1 MTKKLYLPLLMALV
15 VALSSCSSKM
25 GELSSDYFTVTPQVL
40 EAIGGKVPATING
53 KFPEKYFNKKAVVE
67 VTPVLSFD
75 ERGHQKNNTTYF
87 VYGSD
92 ENGEKPESFYPTVEE
107 FIGEGGTFLNPEA
120 VRINKPGKPSGTELQ
135 GKEAVGGIRFSRKT
149 LKPRE
154 TAGYILLCGIADA
167 GEQQFPRK
175 ENTDKKAIDPAKA
188 SKWIESLTS
197 GCRTR
202 SQVRN
207 MLEEVKEHWIRKVNV
222 AFETGSEDADN
233 YLKWICFQPILR
245 RIYGCSFLPYHDYGK
260 GGRGWRDL
268 WQDCL
273 ALLIMEP
280 SEVRQMIIDNYGGVR
295 IDGTNATIIGSGQGE
310 FIADRNNIT
319 RVWMD
324 HSFWPFVT
332 TKLYLDQTGDLDVL
346 FEKIPYF
353 KDLQSKRGTAHD
365 EEWNSSYGNLQKTYV
380 SRVAWCLSKPANR
393 SLAHFLMWEII
404 MKCVCMEQTGMMP

>member
-1 MTKKLYLPLLMALV
+1 MPV
-15 VALSSCSSKM
+15 SSSS
-25 GELSSDYFTVTPQVL
+25 Q
-40 EAIGGKVPATING
+40 
-53 KFPEKYFNKKAVVE
+53 
-67 VTPVLSFD
+67 
-75 ERGHQKNNTTYF
+75 ERKIQ
-87 VYGSD
+87 
-92 ENGEKPESFYPTVEE
+92 
-107 FIGEGGTFLNPEA
+107 I
-120 VRINKPGKPSGTELQ
+120 
-135 GKEAVGGIRFSRKT
+135 
-149 LKPRE
+149 
-154 TAGYILLCGIADA
+154 
-167 GEQQFPRK
+167 
-175 ENTDKKAIDPAKA
+175 KKAIDPAKT

-353 KDLQSKRGTAHD
+353 KDLQSKR
-365 EEWNSSYGNLQKTYV
+365 WNSS
-380 SRVAWCLSKPANR
+380 
-393 SLAHFLMWEII
+393 
-404 MKCVCMEQTGMMP
+404 